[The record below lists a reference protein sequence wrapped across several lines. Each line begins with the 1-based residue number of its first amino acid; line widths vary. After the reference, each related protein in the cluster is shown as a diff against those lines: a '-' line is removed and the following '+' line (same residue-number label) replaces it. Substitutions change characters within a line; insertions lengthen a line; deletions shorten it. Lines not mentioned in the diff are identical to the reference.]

1 MKKLART
8 VCLCAL
14 TLTATNFV
22 AGQRRVGIPRPRPF
36 PTTQP
41 SSPTPSP
48 APTEAPRQTLEQPA
62 LVSQTSAANY
72 VDDGFTWFQA
82 VATEALG
89 HNNIP
94 YSTGWVLKSH
104 VRVFG
109 DYPNR
114 SAIKLIVAKAGKT
127 VATTRCEVD
136 IYHREG
142 NAVDQSYM
150 WTNECWRKDTAT
162 KEIGNF
168 DVKVFTVNGDTDEE
182 KLVRTYKMEVRTVD
196 HVLAGQQ
203 PGVAPPD
210 YYIPRHAEAPVSF
223 IFLRPSGYTTYFE
236 YGSRPERSGANHV
249 ELYFNLS
256 PSDIGE
262 DLPHGYMRCSVDGKR
277 LSMPGPMPYADQAIS
292 RAERSFVVI
301 YQDRLAPQYK
311 RGTEYR
317 DKIGFRMVRL
327 QAPLT
332 WGSVRASN
340 RLALEDYPGNW
351 ECSLMNNGEVWRT
364 WKWRIGSDGRPELHP
379 EQKGNVNLYFNSYI
393 VDMVIPPGGSPLDK
407 RLVPEATAA
416 GIFYG
421 QTWTSAEGKA
431 MAARLR
437 KRNPGSVAVDQF
449 RCRPQQLVR

>member
-1 MKKLART
+1 MVPQGGT
-8 VCLCAL
+8 
-14 TLTATNFV
+14 
-22 AGQRRVGIPRPRPF
+22 
-36 PTTQP
+36 
-41 SSPTPSP
+41 
-48 APTEAPRQTLEQPA
+48 
-62 LVSQTSAANY
+62 ANY

-109 DYPNR
+109 EYPNR
-114 SAIKLIVAKAGKT
+114 SAIKLVVAKGGTA

-136 IYHREG
+136 IYRREG

-162 KEIGNF
+162 KEIGKF

-182 KLVRTYKMEVRTVD
+182 KLVRTYRMEVRTVD
-196 HVLAGQQ
+196 HVLSGQQ

-223 IFLRPSGYTTYFE
+223 IFLRPTGYTSYFE

-249 ELYFNLS
+249 ELFFNLS
-256 PSDIGE
+256 PSEIGE

-292 RAERSFVVI
+292 RAERNFVVI

-317 DKIGFRMVRL
+317 DKIGFRMVRV

-332 WGSVRASN
+332 WGSVRATN

-364 WKWRIGSDGRPELHP
+364 WKWRVAADGRPELHP

-393 VDMVIPPGGSPLDK
+393 VDMLIPAGGSPLDK

-416 GIFYG
+416 GLFYG
-421 QTWTSAEGKA
+421 QPWTSAEGKA
-431 MAARLR
+431 MAARLT
-437 KRNPGSVAVDQF
+437 KKGSPAPLPSTSSAAVHSKQ
-449 RCRPQQLVR
+449 

>member
-1 MKKLART
+1 M
-8 VCLCAL
+8 
-14 TLTATNFV
+14 
-22 AGQRRVGIPRPRPF
+22 
-36 PTTQP
+36 
-41 SSPTPSP
+41 
-48 APTEAPRQTLEQPA
+48 
-62 LVSQTSAANY
+62 VSQGSAANY

-109 DYPNR
+109 EYPNR
-114 SAIKLIVAKAGKT
+114 SAIKLVVAKGGTA

-136 IYHREG
+136 IYRREG

-150 WTNECWRKDTAT
+150 WTNECWRKDTTT
-162 KEIGNF
+162 KEIGKF

-223 IFLRPSGYTTYFE
+223 IFLRPTGYTSYFE
-236 YGSRPERSGANHV
+236 YGSRPERSGANHL
-249 ELYFNLS
+249 ELFFNLS
-256 PSDIGE
+256 PSEIGE

-292 RAERSFVVI
+292 RAERNFVVI

-317 DKIGFRMVRL
+317 DKIGFRMVRV

-332 WGSVRASN
+332 WGSVRATN

-364 WKWRIGSDGRPELHP
+364 WKWRIGSDGRPEMHA

-393 VDMVIPPGGSPLDK
+393 VDMMIPAGGSPLDK
-407 RLVPEATAA
+407 RLVPEATAS
-416 GIFYG
+416 GLFYG
-421 QTWTSAEGKA
+421 QPWTSAEGKA
-431 MAARLR
+431 MAGRVP
-437 KRNPGSVAVDQF
+437 KKGSPAPLPSTNSAAIHSKQ
-449 RCRPQQLVR
+449 